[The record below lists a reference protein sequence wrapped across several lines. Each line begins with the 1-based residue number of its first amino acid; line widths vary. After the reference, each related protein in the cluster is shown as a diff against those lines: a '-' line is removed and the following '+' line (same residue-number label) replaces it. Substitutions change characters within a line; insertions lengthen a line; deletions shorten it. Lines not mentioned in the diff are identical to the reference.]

1 MKKKV
6 VILGGGV
13 GGLSA
18 THELIRRDFDVTV
31 YEQLSIPGGKAR
43 SINVPNSASE
53 GKKPLPGE
61 HGFRFFP
68 RFYQHITQTMKE
80 IPYQNGTVFDNLVDT
95 TRIDLLQYNK
105 APITLL
111 SRFPKSLKDIE
122 VIITTIFTQDSG
134 LSEEEIKYFAKRIWQ
149 VLTSCDD
156 RRWDELERTPW
167 EEMLEASRFSDAYR
181 KFLVE
186 GLTRSLV
193 AAQANTAASKT
204 VGDILVQLFFDIL
217 EPGVSSDRLLNG
229 PTNDVWINPWLSY
242 LKEMGVKYHLEHE
255 VTSIKMKGEDI
266 DSVTIKHKDESFEVQ
281 ADYFIFAIPVDRFAP
296 LITPEMIQVDP
307 TLKSII
313 PLSKNVAWMNGV
325 QFYLNKDITITHGHS
340 IFVDTPWALT
350 SVSQAQFWKSF
361 PMSEFGDGEVKGII
375 SVDISEWNVK
385 GSFNQKKASEC
396 TKEEIIKEVW
406 EQMKASLAKDCKD
419 QLKDEY
425 LITAFLDPAIK
436 IEEGQKTRNSE
447 PLLVNVINSWH
458 MRPDDYTRIHNL
470 LFASD
475 YVRTNTDLATMEGAN
490 EAAKRAVNTII
501 YKSDDSAS
509 YCKIHKLRMP
519 FFFKIYRWFD
529 QLRYNKGLPWK
540 GRIF

>member
-18 THELIRRDFDVTV
+18 AHELIRRDFDVVV

-43 SINVPNSASE
+43 SINVPNSAKD
-53 GKKPLPGE
+53 GNAPLPGE

-80 IPYQNGTVFDNLVDT
+80 IPYGNGTVYDNLVDT
-95 TRIDLLQYNK
+95 TRIDLLQYDK
-105 APITLL
+105 APITMI
-111 SRFPKSLKDIE
+111 SRFPRSLKDLEQMIY
-122 VIITTIFTQDSG
+122 TIFTQDSG
-134 LSEEEIKYFAKRIWQ
+134 LTDEEIKYFSKRIWQ

-167 EEMLEASRFSDAYR
+167 EEFLEASRFSDAYR

-204 VGDILVQLFFDIL
+204 VGDILVQLFFDLI
-217 EPGVSSDRLLNG
+217 EPGVSSDRVLNG
-229 PTNDVWINPWLSY
+229 PTNDVWINPWLTY
-242 LKEMGVKYHLEHE
+242 LQDKGVKYHLEHE
-255 VTSIKMKGEDI
+255 LTSIQMKGEDVK
-266 DSVTIKHKDESFEVQ
+266 SVTIMHKGESINIE
-281 ADYFIFAIPVDRFAP
+281 ADYYIFAVPVDRFAP
-296 LITPEMIQVDP
+296 LINPTMLQIDP
-307 TLKSII
+307 TLAPIKE
-313 PLSKNVAWMNGV
+313 LADNVAWMNGI
-325 QFYLNKDITITHGHS
+325 QFYLNTNIKITHGHA
-340 IFVDTPWALT
+340 IYVDTPWALT
-350 SVSQAQFWKSF
+350 SISQAQFWNDF
-361 PMSEFGDGEVKGII
+361 PMDKFGDGTVKGII
-375 SVDISEWNVK
+375 SVDISEWNVE
-385 GSFNQKKASEC
+385 GSFNKKKASEC
-396 TKEEIIKEVW
+396 TEEEIVKEVW
-406 EQMKASLAKDCKD
+406 EQLKKSLSKDIPD

-425 LITAFLDPAIK
+425 LLSAFLDPSIVIK
-436 IEEGQKTRNSE
+436 EGEKTVNTE

-458 MRPDDYTRIHNL
+458 MRPDDYSRIHNL

-490 EAAKRAVNTII
+490 EAAKRAVNSII
-501 YKSDDSAS
+501 YKSGSSTS
-509 YCKIHKLRMP
+509 YCPIHKLKMP
-519 FFFKIYRWFD
+519 FFFKVYRWFD

>member
-18 THELIRRDFDVTV
+18 AHELIRRDYEVV
-31 YEQLSIPGGKAR
+31 IYEQLSIPGGKAR
-43 SINVPNSASE
+43 SINVPNSATP

-68 RFYQHITQTMKE
+68 KFYQHITQTMKE
-80 IPYQNGTVFDNLVDT
+80 IPYKDGTVFDNLVDT

-105 APITLL
+105 EPITML
-111 SRFPKSLKDIE
+111 SRFPKSLKDLE
-122 VIITTIFTQDSG
+122 VMIKMIFTQDSG
-134 LSEEEIKYFAKRIWQ
+134 LTDEEIKYFSKRIWQ
-149 VLTSCDD
+149 ILTSCDD

-167 EEMLEASRFSDAYR
+167 EEMLEANRFSDAYR

-204 VGDILVQLFFDIL
+204 VGDILVQLFFDLL

-229 PTNDVWINPWLSY
+229 PTNDVWINPWFEY
-242 LKEMGVKYHLEHE
+242 LTAKGVIYNFEHS
-255 VTSIKMKGEDI
+255 VTSIQMQGEDI
-266 DSVTIKHKDESFEVQ
+266 KSVSISHKGESFDVE
-281 ADYFIFAIPVDRFAP
+281 ADYFIFAVPVDRFAP
-296 LITPEMIQVDP
+296 LITEDMIKIDP

-313 PLSKNVAWMNGV
+313 PLSKNVAWMNGI
-325 QFYLNKDITITHGHS
+325 QFYLNKDIKITHGHS

-350 SVSQAQFWKSF
+350 AVSQAQFWKDF
-361 PMSEFGDGEVKGII
+361 PMDEFGDGDAKGII
-375 SVDISEWNVK
+375 SVDISEWEEP
-385 GSFNQKKASEC
+385 GTFNKKKASEC
-396 TKEEIIKEVW
+396 SEDEIIKEVW
-406 EQMKASLAKDCKD
+406 EQMKASLAKDSQD
-419 QLKDEY
+419 TLKDDY
-425 LITAFLDPAIK
+425 LLSAFLDPAIK
-436 IEEGQKTRNSE
+436 IKEGEKTKNTE

-501 YKSDDSAS
+501 YKSKSSAS
-509 YCKIHKLRMP
+509 YCQIHKLKMP
-519 FFFKIYRWFD
+519 FFFKVYRFFD

>member
-18 THELIRRDFDVTV
+18 AHELIRRDFDVTV

-43 SINVPNSASE
+43 SINVPGSAAP
-53 GKKPLPGE
+53 GKQPLPGE

-68 RFYQHITQTMKE
+68 KFYQHITQTMKE
-80 IPYQNGTVFDNLVDT
+80 IPYKNGTVYDNLIDT

-105 APITLL
+105 APITML
-111 SRFPKSLKDIE
+111 SRFPKSLKDLE
-122 VIITTIFTQDSG
+122 VMITLIFTQDSG
-134 LSEEEIKYFAKRIWQ
+134 LTEEEIKYFSKRIWQ
-149 VLTSCDD
+149 ILTSCDD

-167 EEMLEASRFSDAYR
+167 EELLEASRFSSAYR

-204 VGDILVQLFFDIL
+204 VGDILVQLFFDLL

-229 PTNDVWINPWLSY
+229 PTNDVWINPWLTY
-242 LKEMGVKYHLEHE
+242 LQGLGLEYNFEHS
-255 VTSIKMKGEDI
+255 VTAITMEGEDI
-266 DSVTIKHKDESFEVQ
+266 KSVSISHQGESFEVE
-281 ADYFIFAIPVDRFAP
+281 ADYFIFAVPVDRFAP
-296 LITPEMIQVDP
+296 LITDDMIKVDP
-307 TLKSII
+307 TLKTII
-313 PLSKNVAWMNGV
+313 PLSDNVAWMNGA
-325 QFYLNKDITITHGHS
+325 QFYLNKDIKITHGHS

-350 SVSQAQFWKSF
+350 AVSQAQFWKDF
-361 PMSEFGDGEVKGII
+361 PMDEFGDGEVKGII
-375 SVDISEWNVK
+375 SVDISEWNQP
-385 GSFNQKKASEC
+385 GTFNKKKASEC
-396 TKEEIIKEVW
+396 SEEEIIKEVW
-406 EQMKASLAKDCKD
+406 EQMKESLAKDCEDKLED
-419 QLKDEY
+419 TY
-425 LITAFLDPAIK
+425 LLSAFLDPAIK
-436 IEEGQKTRNSE
+436 IKEGEKTRNTE

-501 YKSDDSAS
+501 YKSGSSAS
-509 YCKIHKLRMP
+509 YCPIHKLKMP
-519 FFFKIYRWFD
+519 FFFKVYRFFD
-529 QLRYNKGLPWK
+529 QFRYDKGLPWK

>member
-18 THELIRRDFDVTV
+18 AHELIRRDFDVVV

-43 SINVPNSASE
+43 SINVPHSE
-53 GKKPLPGE
+53 SPGKQPLPGE

-68 RFYQHITQTMKE
+68 KFYQHITQTMKE
-80 IPYQNGTVFDNLVDT
+80 IPYKDGTVFDNLVDT

-105 APITLL
+105 APITMI
-111 SRFPKSLKDIE
+111 SRFPKSLKDLEVMIE
-122 VIITTIFTQDSG
+122 MIFTQDSG
-134 LSEEEIKYFAKRIWQ
+134 LSEEEIRYFAKRIWQ
-149 VLTSCDD
+149 ILTSCDD

-167 EEMLEASRFSDAYR
+167 EEFLEADRFSPAYR

-193 AAQANTAASKT
+193 AAQANSAASKT
-204 VGDILVQLFFDIL
+204 VGDILVQLFFDLL

-229 PTNDVWINPWLSY
+229 PTNDVWIDPWFEY
-242 LKEMGVKYHLEHE
+242 LKKAGLEYNFEHKI
-255 VTSIKMKGEDI
+255 TSIQMQGEEI
-266 DSVTIKHKDESFEVQ
+266 KSVTISHQEKSFDVQ

-296 LITPEMIQVDP
+296 LITKDMTKIDP
-307 TLKSII
+307 TLKTIV
-313 PLSKNVAWMNGV
+313 PLAKSVAWMNGV
-325 QFYLNKDITITHGHS
+325 QFYLNTDIKITHGHS

-350 SVSQAQFWKSF
+350 AVSQAQFWKDF
-361 PMSEFGDGEVKGII
+361 PMDGFGNGEVQGII
-375 SVDISEWNVK
+375 SVDISEWNQP
-385 GSFNQKKASEC
+385 GTFNKKKASEC
-396 TKEEIIKEVW
+396 SEEEIIKEVW
-406 EQMKASLAKDCKD
+406 EQMKESLAKDCVDKLED
-419 QLKDEY
+419 AY
-425 LITAFLDPAIK
+425 LLSAFLDPAIK
-436 IEEGQKTRNSE
+436 IKEGEKTTNSE

-501 YKSDDSAS
+501 YKSDSSAS
-509 YCKIHKLRMP
+509 YCKIHKLKMP
-519 FFFKIYRWFD
+519 FFFKVYRFFD

>member
-18 THELIRRDFDVTV
+18 AHELIRRDFDVVV

-43 SINVPNSASE
+43 SINVPNSATP
-53 GKKPLPGE
+53 GKQPLPGE

-80 IPYQNGTVFDNLVDT
+80 IPYKGGTVYDNLVDT

-105 APITLL
+105 KPITML
-111 SRFPKSLKDIE
+111 SRFPKSLKDLE
-122 VIITTIFTQDSG
+122 VMINMIFTQDSG
-134 LSEEEIKYFAKRIWQ
+134 LTEEEIKYFSKRIWQ
-149 VLTSCDD
+149 ILTSCDD

-204 VGDILVQLFFDIL
+204 VGDILVQLFFDLI

-229 PTNDVWINPWLSY
+229 PTNDVWINPWLEY
-242 LKEMGVKYHLEHE
+242 LQGLGLEYNFEHS
-255 VTSIKMKGEDI
+255 VTSITMQGEDI
-266 DSVTIKHKDESFEVQ
+266 KSVTISHNEQSLEVE
-281 ADYFIFAIPVDRFAP
+281 ADYFIFAVPVDRFAP
-296 LITPEMIQVDP
+296 LITPDMLKVDP
-307 TLKSII
+307 TLKTII
-313 PLSKNVAWMNGV
+313 PLSENVAWMNGA
-325 QFYLNKDITITHGHS
+325 QFYLNKDIKITHGHS

-350 SVSQAQFWKSF
+350 SVSQAQFWKDF
-361 PMSEFGDGEVKGII
+361 PMDEFGDGEVKGII
-375 SVDISEWNVK
+375 SVDISEWNQP
-385 GSFNQKKASEC
+385 GTFNKKKASEC
-396 TKEEIIKEVW
+396 SEEEIIKEVW
-406 EQMKASLAKDCKD
+406 EQMKESLAKDCED
-419 QLKDEY
+419 ELKDEY
-425 LITAFLDPAIK
+425 LLSAFLDPAIK
-436 IEEGQKTRNSE
+436 IKEGEKTINTE

-501 YKSDDSAS
+501 YKSGSSAS
-509 YCKIHKLRMP
+509 YCPIHKLKMP
-519 FFFKIYRWFD
+519 FFFKIYRFFD
-529 QLRYNKGLPWK
+529 QFKYNKGLPWK